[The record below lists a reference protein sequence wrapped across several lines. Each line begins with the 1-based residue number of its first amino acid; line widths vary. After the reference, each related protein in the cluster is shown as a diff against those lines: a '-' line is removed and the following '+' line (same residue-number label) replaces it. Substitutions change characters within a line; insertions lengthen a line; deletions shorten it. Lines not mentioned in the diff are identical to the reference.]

1 MKKLYEEEDIRAIA
15 EEIRKKADITTE
27 YAVAQMPNGV
37 HTVYAKGYNNG
48 LSDGVATQPAP
59 SISVSLDGLITATAG
74 NKSATKQ
81 LPTQGANTITP
92 STSTKTAVASGRYT
106 TGEVTV
112 KGDSNLVAAN
122 IKKGVTIFG
131 VAGTLDG
138 GDTNTNEI
146 YNDGYNDGWDD
157 GYSDGQSLFL
167 TDFAD
172 WDIDVSSGTD
182 VTVILTNKHSS
193 LTLNAT
199 VRFIDTKSVDKELV
213 VAPNGYG
220 SVAMSLSTTDF
231 KIEIINMRFSITGG

>member
-1 MKKLYEEEDIRAIA
+1 MKKLYEEENIRAIA
-15 EEIRKKADITTE
+15 EEIRKKAGSTTE
-27 YAVAQMPNGV
+27 YTVAQMPNGV
-37 HTVYAKGYNNG
+37 HAVYAKGYNVG

-59 SISVSLDGLITATAG
+59 SISVSSDGLITATAG

-131 VAGTLDG
+131 VAGTLAG
-138 GDTNTNEI
+138 GDTNEI
-146 YNDGYNDGWDD
+146 YNDGYDDGYDD

-172 WDIDVSSGTD
+172 WDIDVSGGTD
-182 VTVILTNKHSS
+182 ATLIVTNKHSS
-193 LTLNAT
+193 LTLTAT
-199 VRFIDTKSVDKELV
+199 VIFIDTSRVERTITA
-213 VAPNGYG
+213 APNSY
-220 SVAMSLSTTDF
+220 SSLAFQAQTSDF
-231 KIEIINMRFSITGG
+231 KIEINNMRFSVTGG